1 MKMVTKKNGAT
12 ALWDMDN
19 TFDHG
24 ANYTG
29 IPNNGP
35 DADPCDPESIRVMSV
50 VKVIYLY
57 GML

>member
-1 MKMVTKKNGAT
+1 
-12 ALWDMDN
+12 MDN

-35 DADPCDPESIRVMSV
+35 DADPCDPESFGNIGGQRTHT
-50 VKVIYLY
+50 YLERSNSK
-57 GML
+57 